1 VLVRQSTT
9 INPMSRILKSTV
21 FWLFL
26 ATALILFSFKLF
38 FGWGL
43 MVGTLFSLFF
53 IFRWTRLEAGL
64 SERQHRLYLI
74 TMMLYPIVE
83 TGVQW
88 MQIKDLVPDSWTV
101 VNRLEHFCWATAL
114 TLLFLPLITQI
125 WQRLEI
131 WQSLLFIVGF
141 VCLLGNLNEFLE
153 YFSRIQGG
161 PIDQAKFAWFYVDT
175 IYDMMMNLLGSLAG
189 FALLLGI
196 ERSRTEMPE

>member
-1 VLVRQSTT
+1 
-9 INPMSRILKSTV
+9 MFRILKSTV

-26 ATALILFSFKLF
+26 ATALLLFSSKLF

-43 MVGTLFSLFF
+43 MVGTLFSFFFLF
-53 IFRWTRLEAGL
+53 RLTRLEAGL
-64 SERQHRLYLI
+64 PEGEHRIYLT
-74 TMMLYPIVE
+74 TMLLYPLAE

-88 MQIKDLVPDSWTV
+88 MQVRNLIPDSWTL

-114 TLLFLPLITQI
+114 TLLFLPLIVQI

-153 YFSRIQGG
+153 YFSRIQSS
-161 PIDQAKFAWFYVDT
+161 PIDQAKFAWFYIDT
-175 IYDMMMNLLGSLAG
+175 IYDMMMNLLGSLVG
-189 FALLLGI
+189 FALLLGL
-196 ERSRTEMPE
+196 ERNRSENP